1 MTMRFLLA
9 LWCVVAVAQAYPA
22 KNVTII
28 VPYPAG
34 GPTAQ
39 LARFLAPRF
48 ADKLGRSFIV
58 ENVTGGGTTI
68 GTGRAARAAPDG
80 HTLLLHNL
88 QISAN
93 VALYPKLQYD
103 TERDLAAV
111 GVINPQPPGLVRPQ
125 TPAPATPRGPTAYM
139 RANSFSMA
147 HPGSGS
153 SGHLA
158 TALFAQAARVTPVQV
173 PYRGGAPMVQDLL
186 GEHVDLLFGTPQQLA
201 PLVAAGQLKAY
212 GVTAR
217 DTYPQFPG
225 AASLVATFG
234 PKLEIFYWPALFAAG
249 FLQEQGWQV
258 AVDERVADELAARGA
273 GIGTHGALFGALRRL
288 GVEIDERLGIRVT
301 ERICLD
307 AEGHTVHTQR
317 VEQVMSHWA
326 RVYGALKA
334 RIGREHYHS
343 GRNFVGDTQQG
354 AEVIARFD
362 DGSEARAGLPIGA
375 AGFRPPVHAPP
386 TPAPHPP
393 PPPHSPL
400 PAPPHT

>member
-234 PKLEIFYWPALFAAG
+234 PKLEIFYWHALFAPAATPKPVIDK
-249 FLQEQGWQV
+249 LN
-258 AVDERVADELAARGA
+258 AVVQSVLEDAALMKSWADTGVSPYPENERSPQASQ
-273 GIGTHGALFGALRRL
+273 ALFRS
-288 GVEIDERLGIRVT
+288 E
-301 ERICLD
+301 
-307 AEGHTVHTQR
+307 
-317 VEQVMSHWA
+317 
-326 RVYGALKA
+326 
-334 RIGREHYHS
+334 
-343 GRNFVGDTQQG
+343 
-354 AEVIARFD
+354 IARW
-362 DGSEARAGLPIGA
+362 SEVVRENKIQ
-375 AGFRPPVHAPP
+375 PVD
-386 TPAPHPP
+386 
-393 PPPHSPL
+393 
-400 PAPPHT
+400 